1 MPNKVALITGA
12 TGQDGAYLA
21 ELLLDKGYVVH
32 GALKGG
38 PRRSAL
44 DQDQRSVPDLFCMD
58 AGRADRGRDHG
69 LPLRRESAMIKK
81 LAPMHPG
88 EVLREEFLV
97 PLKLS
102 AGALA
107 RKMDVPRTR
116 VERIAEGTTGITAD
130 TALRLSKA
138 LGTTPQLWLNLQN
151 DYDLQMAT
159 RALGKKLAK
168 IEPVAA

>member
-1 MPNKVALITGA
+1 LVEAW
-12 TGQDGAYLA
+12 
-21 ELLLDKGYVVH
+21 E
-32 GALKGG
+32 
-38 PRRSAL
+38 RRHYPIDLPDPVEAIKYHM
-44 DQDQRSVPDLFCMD
+44 DQNRLQP
-58 AGRADRGRDHG
+58 ADG
-69 LPLRRESAMIKK
+69 LPLRRESAMTKK

-116 VERIAEGTTGITAD
+116 VERIAEETTGITAD

>member
-1 MPNKVALITGA
+1 MSK
-12 TGQDGAYLA
+12 
-21 ELLLDKGYVVH
+21 
-32 GALKGG
+32 
-38 PRRSAL
+38 R
-44 DQDQRSVPDLFCMD
+44 
-58 AGRADRGRDHG
+58 
-69 LPLRRESAMIKK
+69 LP
-81 LAPMHPG
+81 PMHPG

-116 VERIAEGTTGITAD
+116 IERIAEEKTGVTAD

-138 LGTTPQLWLNLQN
+138 LGTTPQLWLNLQI
-151 DYDLQMAT
+151 DYDLQMAL

-168 IEPVAA
+168 IEPVTEGASS

>member
-1 MPNKVALITGA
+1 MT
-12 TGQDGAYLA
+12 
-21 ELLLDKGYVVH
+21 
-32 GALKGG
+32 
-38 PRRSAL
+38 
-44 DQDQRSVPDLFCMD
+44 
-58 AGRADRGRDHG
+58 
-69 LPLRRESAMIKK
+69 KK

-116 VERIAEGTTGITAD
+116 IERIAEETTGITAD

-159 RALGKKLAK
+159 RARQEVGEDRAGGRVN
-168 IEPVAA
+168 PAARRPPDKNTPPEKWVGVFREIRGGVP

>member
-1 MPNKVALITGA
+1 MT
-12 TGQDGAYLA
+12 
-21 ELLLDKGYVVH
+21 
-32 GALKGG
+32 
-38 PRRSAL
+38 
-44 DQDQRSVPDLFCMD
+44 
-58 AGRADRGRDHG
+58 
-69 LPLRRESAMIKK
+69 KK
-81 LAPMHPG
+81 LTPMHPG